1 MEYLCQKCPRICS
14 ICRTSRSFPQ
24 SWYINGLC
32 SRVYMT
38 VSLMEHELLTLSKHM
53 SSPPVFS
60 VNPIARSCVYCVM
73 FCRSL
78 FVLCLFCLVIV
89 LSVLRFTDSDYPF
102 GIFKLFLQ
110 QFGQNYCNKATS
122 LWTQS
127 LC

>member
-1 MEYLCQKCPRICS
+1 M
-14 ICRTSRSFPQ
+14 
-24 SWYINGLC
+24 
-32 SRVYMT
+32 
-38 VSLMEHELLTLSKHM
+38 SLMEHELLTLPEHM

-60 VNPIARSCVYCVM
+60 VNHIARSFVYCVV

-102 GIFKLFLQ
+102 GIFKLLQ
-110 QFGQNYCNKATS
+110 QFGQNYCNKATAV
-122 LWTQS
+122 WTQS